1 MEYPS
6 FDQPTLPVNASL
18 KKDAE
23 KAFRE
28 FLQQINKKQSKGFIT
43 NSEKGD
49 IFSFETYLRE
59 AGTST
64 EIIQAYCNHAKAIN
78 ALEATSKKVS
88 RENFWANTKVLSKA
102 AMYFMIAAI
111 FFYALVGAFFYTF
124 DISLWNWKAFSLFV
138 FTGPVIM
145 LVMAYIKLNAAQ
157 RKLNAAPQKFNEG
170 EGIVRFIIKYFDN
183 DELTFTKAKSRLF
196 KE

>member
-1 MEYPS
+1 MENPS
-6 FDQPTLPVNASL
+6 SGQPAILNNDSL
-18 KKDAE
+18 KNDAE

-28 FLQQINKKQSKGFIT
+28 FVQQIHQKQSKGFIS
-43 NSEKGD
+43 NSEKGE

-59 AGTST
+59 VGASS
-64 EIIQAYCNHAKAIN
+64 EIIQSYCNHAKAVN
-78 ALEATSKKVS
+78 ALVSTTINSS
-88 RENFWANTKVLSKA
+88 RELFWANAKVLAKA
-102 AMYFMIAAI
+102 AMYFTIASL

-145 LVMAYIKLNAAQ
+145 LVGAYVKLNTA
-157 RKLNAAPQKFNEG
+157 RRKFNTG
-170 EGIVRFIIKYFDN
+170 EIDVRFIIKYFDN

-196 KE
+196 KQ